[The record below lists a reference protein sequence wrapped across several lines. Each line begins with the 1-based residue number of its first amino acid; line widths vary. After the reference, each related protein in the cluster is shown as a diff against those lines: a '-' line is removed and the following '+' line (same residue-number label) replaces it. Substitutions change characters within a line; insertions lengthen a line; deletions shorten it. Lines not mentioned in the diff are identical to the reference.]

1 MGVEYP
7 SVTASV
13 EALDVGVPIGLA
25 RLAVVDRDAVLAESH
40 LPRRLLGAMRQ
51 RILAFPVPAD

>member
-1 MGVEYP
+1 M
-7 SVTASV
+7 TASV